1 MKIDIT
7 PWQVRS
13 LRPDDAEALARYA
26 NNRSVWRNLN
36 DAFPHPYTIG
46 DARAWI
52 ALTQAEQPERN
63 FALASPTE
71 LIGGIGLKL
80 RDDVFRR
87 SAEIGYWLGEPFW
100 GQGIANAALR
110 ALTEWAFAEFDLVRI
125 EARVFE
131 WNPASCRVLEK
142 AGYDREAR
150 MRQAVYK
157 DGLVIDQFIY
167 ATLRG

>member
-1 MKIDIT
+1 MKIDIA

-26 NNRSVWRNLN
+26 NNRGVWRNLN
-36 DAFPHPYTIG
+36 DGFPHPYTMG

-52 ALTQAEQPERN
+52 ALAQAERPEQN
-63 FALASPTE
+63 FALASRSE
-71 LIGGIGLKL
+71 LIGGIGMKL

-100 GQGIANAALR
+100 GQGIATAALR
-110 ALTEWAFAEFDLVRI
+110 ALTEWAFTEFDLVRI

-142 AGYDREAR
+142 AGYVREAR
-150 MRQAVYK
+150 MQQAVVK
-157 DGLVIDQFIY
+157 DGRLIDQFLY
-167 ATLRG
+167 ATLRE